1 MSATSVFT
9 YTDIPPVGYIPM
21 PADFPYL
28 DILLQGRPGH
38 DSLSDFGRKHP
49 KMSCSRRAKIFAPF
63 DALKGFN
70 EAVASKEVAYIDKP
84 ELSDCK
90 KESLDRK
97 LTLLGKLTCT
107 KKAARQNAPLI
118 TVTYFLTCSDIEND
132 AYGIRGTLETASGIC
147 HKVDT
152 QISHTITVGNLVIS
166 LDDVIDIIGTPSGT
180 R

>member
-97 LTLLGKLTCT
+97 LSLLHRLTCT
-107 KKAARQNAPLI
+107 RRAARQNAPII
-118 TVTYFLTCSDIEND
+118 TVTYFLTCSDIESD
-132 AYGIRGTLETASGIC
+132 AYGLRGTLENTSGIC
-147 HKVDT
+147 RKVDT
-152 QISHTITVGNLVIS
+152 QISQTITVGDLVIP
-166 LDDVIDIIGTPSGT
+166 LEDVIDIIGTPSGT